1 MSTQSKRTSE
11 RAWET
16 VIDAALGQP
25 LQRAKQVPVLI
36 NYSVGTRRFDKV
48 PDAKDISLIE
58 QIENSE
64 LPFTCPVTLLHDGYN
79 TRQPIESHGITHVHQ
94 FYTRRNLQVLLWLWN
109 SSNNFI
115 SKFVVSALMPRGSR
129 MHRIAGSRVGK
140 QKRTPG
146 GMTIG
151 LVTGTLYVPAISAE
165 MNLLQQYEDRVV
177 QISKSAYGNRSANN
191 RFLSTSSA
199 TTIEHIPHSS
209 VDYIFVD
216 PPFGGNL
223 MYSELN
229 LLWEGWLQVLTN
241 NKPEAITNQVQ
252 GKSLQDYQNLM
263 GQCFT
268 EFYRVLKP
276 GHWMTVEFHN
286 SQNAVWSAIQE
297 AVQKAGFVVADVR
310 VLDKQQGS
318 FKQYTSHSA
327 VKQDLIISAYKLSRE
342 FEQQFLAHAGTA
354 TGVWDFVRQHL
365 AQVPPV
371 VVNNG
376 VLESIAERQN
386 YLLFDRMVAY
396 HIQRGVAVPMGAAQF
411 YAGLDQYFAKQDGMY
426 FLPDQIAQY
435 DKVRTELGVVAQ
447 LSLFVNDEKSAITWL
462 RQQLQDEPQSFQQI
476 QPHFLQELHQARH
489 EDLPDLR
496 VLLEQNFLLDDEGHW
511 YVPNPDRAGDLEK
524 LRLRGL
530 LREFDQYKESK
541 KKLRQFRSEAVRAGF
556 SHAWHERD
564 YATIVEVAE
573 RLPEQVLQEDPELLM
588 YYDNASLRVG

>member
-1 MSTQSKRTSE
+1 
-11 RAWET
+11 
-16 VIDAALGQP
+16 
-25 LQRAKQVPVLI
+25 
-36 NYSVGTRRFDKV
+36 
-48 PDAKDISLIE
+48 
-58 QIENSE
+58 
-64 LPFTCPVTLLHDGYN
+64 
-79 TRQPIESHGITHVHQ
+79 
-94 FYTRRNLQVLLWLWN
+94 
-109 SSNNFI
+109 
-115 SKFVVSALMPRGSR
+115 
-129 MHRIAGSRVGK
+129 
-140 QKRTPG
+140 
-146 GMTIG
+146 
-151 LVTGTLYVPAISAE
+151 
-165 MNLLQQYEDRVV
+165 
-177 QISKSAYGNRSANN
+177 
-191 RFLSTSSA
+191 
-199 TTIEHIPHSS
+199 
-209 VDYIFVD
+209 
-216 PPFGGNL
+216 
-223 MYSELN
+223 
-229 LLWEGWLQVLTN
+229 
-241 NKPEAITNQVQ
+241 
-252 GKSLQDYQNLM
+252 
-263 GQCFT
+263 
-268 EFYRVLKP
+268 
-276 GHWMTVEFHN
+276 MTVEFHN